1 MPGSLRRIGQAPV
14 SICVSQLSANGCR
27 LTGPDLSLDIG
38 EKVELTISSVGPL
51 QAEVR
56 WVGPDMAGVQ
66 LAASLDPAILQY
78 FASFIHL
85 AG

>member
-1 MPGSLRRIGQAPV
+1 M
-14 SICVSQLSANGCR
+14 
-27 LTGPDLSLDIG
+27 SLDIG